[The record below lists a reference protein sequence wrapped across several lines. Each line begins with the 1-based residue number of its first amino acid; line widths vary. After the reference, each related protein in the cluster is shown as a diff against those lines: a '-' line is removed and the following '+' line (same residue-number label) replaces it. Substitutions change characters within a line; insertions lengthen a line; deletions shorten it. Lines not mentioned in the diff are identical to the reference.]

1 MSLPRASRAW
11 LYAAAGLV
19 LAQVTASALL
29 SRGYILLTL
38 TDVLQC
44 LLLVSGAL
52 ALAPNIMANQGR
64 ARLFWALMTL
74 GVALWLSYQVL
85 WTYLEVV
92 LRRDVPD
99 PFGGDVV
106 LFLHFVPMMA
116 ALALQPH
123 YEHDER
129 STRLGSLD
137 FTLLLLWW
145 LFLYFFAVFPWQY
158 ISSNESAYD
167 LNFNALYLVEK
178 IAFLAG
184 LAMVWARSDGTWKKT
199 YAQWF
204 QASVIYA
211 LGSYVANWAIT
222 RGAYYSS
229 GIYDVPLTV
238 SIAWITAIGLTALD
252 SSTVGRPPRQKTSY
266 GVWVARVG
274 MVAVFS
280 LPFFAAWSLFDHAVP
295 ENVRIFRL
303 LISLS
308 GMLVMGSL
316 VILKQHL
323 LDREL
328 LHLLRASQESFDNLQ
343 RLQTQL
349 LQSEKLASLG
359 QLVGGAAHELNNPLT
374 AMLGYSEML
383 LETSLSP
390 EQRSLT
396 EKISL
401 QVRRTKTLVSNLLS
415 FAKQVPTQKTAL
427 DLNMLAQTAI
437 RLCQPQLSSRNI
449 QVRLELTPG
458 LPKILGDSN
467 QLLQV
472 CLHISNNALNAMSQ
486 AGGAITLSSSQHE
499 DFVVLEYSDNGPGMA
514 EPDRVFDPFYTT
526 RPVGQGSGL
535 GLSAC
540 YGIVQEHH
548 GTITCRNRPEG
559 GATFRI
565 ELPVAK
571 TARVESTAKLG
582 APADSSIA
590 KEATAAGTLAHS
602 LGKTD

>member
-1 MSLPRASRAW
+1 MALPRASRAW

-29 SRGYILLTL
+29 SRGYTLLTL

-238 SIAWITAIGLTALD
+238 SIAWITAIG
-252 SSTVGRPPRQKTSY
+252 V
-266 GVWVARVG
+266 
-274 MVAVFS
+274 
-280 LPFFAAWSLFDHAVP
+280 
-295 ENVRIFRL
+295 
-303 LISLS
+303 
-308 GMLVMGSL
+308 
-316 VILKQHL
+316 
-323 LDREL
+323 
-328 LHLLRASQESFDNLQ
+328 
-343 RLQTQL
+343 
-349 LQSEKLASLG
+349 
-359 QLVGGAAHELNNPLT
+359 
-374 AMLGYSEML
+374 
-383 LETSLSP
+383 
-390 EQRSLT
+390 
-396 EKISL
+396 
-401 QVRRTKTLVSNLLS
+401 
-415 FAKQVPTQKTAL
+415 
-427 DLNMLAQTAI
+427 
-437 RLCQPQLSSRNI
+437 
-449 QVRLELTPG
+449 
-458 LPKILGDSN
+458 
-467 QLLQV
+467 
-472 CLHISNNALNAMSQ
+472 
-486 AGGAITLSSSQHE
+486 
-499 DFVVLEYSDNGPGMA
+499 
-514 EPDRVFDPFYTT
+514 
-526 RPVGQGSGL
+526 
-535 GLSAC
+535 
-540 YGIVQEHH
+540 
-548 GTITCRNRPEG
+548 
-559 GATFRI
+559 
-565 ELPVAK
+565 
-571 TARVESTAKLG
+571 
-582 APADSSIA
+582 
-590 KEATAAGTLAHS
+590 
-602 LGKTD
+602 

>member
-19 LAQVTASALL
+19 LAQVAASALL
-29 SRGYILLTL
+29 SRGYTLLTL
-38 TDVLQC
+38 NDVLQC

-64 ARLFWALMTL
+64 ARIFWALMTF

-92 LRRDVPD
+92 LRQDVPD

-137 FTLLLLWW
+137 FALLLLWW

-158 ISSNESAYD
+158 ISANESAYD

-184 LAMVWARSDGTWKKT
+184 LAMVWARSDGAWKKT

-204 QASVIYA
+204 QASLIYA

-222 RGAYYSS
+222 RGAYYSG

-252 SSTVGRPPRQKTSY
+252 SSTAGKPPRQKTSY
-266 GVWVARVG
+266 GVWVARLG
-274 MVAVFS
+274 MAAVFS
-280 LPFFAAWSLFDHAVP
+280 LPFFAAWSLFDHSVP
-295 ENVRIFRL
+295 EKVRIFRL

-486 AGGAITLSSSQHE
+486 SGGAITLSSSLHGN
-499 DFVVLEYSDNGPGMA
+499 FVVLEYSDNGPGMA

-540 YGIVQEHH
+540 YGIVQEHR

-571 TARVESTAKLG
+571 TTRVENAAKPV
-582 APADSSIA
+582 APADSSIG
-590 KEATAAGTLAHS
+590 KEATAGMHPGS
-602 LGKTD
+602 